1 MTSDIFLG
9 KVRPLVLA
17 DVPKILLLAKSCPE
31 AAQWTP
37 SEFELNIG
45 DVRGWVIGDREI
57 LFGFLAVRTIELA
70 REMELLNL
78 AVGPNWRRRGYASA
92 LLNTALAECRERRFQ
107 AVFLEV
113 RESNHRAMAFYK
125 KHGFAQSGRRP
136 NYYRNPNEAALTMF
150 LRLANS

>member
-1 MTSDIFLG
+1 MSSDVSLES
-9 KVRPLVLA
+9 VRPLTLA
-17 DVPKILLLAKSCPE
+17 DLPKILLLAKSCPE

-70 REMELLNL
+70 SEMELLNL

-125 KHGFAQSGRRP
+125 EHGFAQSGRRP

-150 LRLANS
+150 LRLTS

>member
-1 MTSDIFLG
+1 MTSNIYLG

-17 DVPKILLLAKSCPE
+17 DLPKILLLAKSCPE

-37 SEFELNIG
+37 SEFELGIG

-92 LLNTALAECRERRFQ
+92 LLSTALTECRERALQ
-107 AVFLEV
+107 AIFLEV
-113 RESNHRAMAFYK
+113 RESNQRAISFYK

-136 NYYRNPNEAALTMF
+136 NYYRNPDEAALTMF
-150 LRLANS
+150 LRLTN

>member
-1 MTSDIFLG
+1 MTSHISLG

-17 DVPKILLLAKSCPE
+17 DLPRILLLAKSCPE

-37 SEFELNIG
+37 SEFELSIG

-92 LLNTALAECRERRFQ
+92 LLSTAFAECRERAFQ

-113 RESNHRAMAFYK
+113 RESNERAIAFYK

-150 LRLANS
+150 LRLTS

>member
-1 MTSDIFLG
+1 MTSHISLG

-17 DVPKILLLAKSCPE
+17 DLPRILLLAKSCPE

-37 SEFELNIG
+37 SEFELSIG

-92 LLNTALAECRERRFQ
+92 LLSTALAECRERAFQ

-113 RESNHRAMAFYK
+113 RESNQRAIAFYK

-150 LRLANS
+150 LRLSS